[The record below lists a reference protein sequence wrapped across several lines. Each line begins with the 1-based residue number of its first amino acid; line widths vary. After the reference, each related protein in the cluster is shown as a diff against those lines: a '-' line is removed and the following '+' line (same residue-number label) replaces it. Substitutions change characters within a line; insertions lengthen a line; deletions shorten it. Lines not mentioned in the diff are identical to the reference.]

1 MDKELLLYR
10 YFSDQLTDDEQLLF
24 NDLLEKDLEFKAQ
37 FEFENDLKR
46 VINKNQKQNLK
57 QKLIGFEKEIEAKN
71 KSISSKPRLK
81 NWSIAAS
88 IALLIG
94 LGWIAYSTFSGP
106 DYDNLYVAN
115 FETYPNTVYTITR
128 SDADQ
133 SLERN
138 AFAAYE
144 ASDYEKAAAAFLDL
158 KTQGG
163 SAHTD
168 FYLAQSY
175 MHLGKD
181 NEAIEILKSIILN
194 DMEFKAEA
202 HWYLALAYIK
212 TKDEVKAVAML
223 NNLIENFD
231 YKKEKAQAILA
242 ELD

>member
-37 FEFENDLKR
+37 FEFESHLKR

-94 LGWIAYSTFSGP
+94 LGWIAYSTFSRP
-106 DYDNLYVAN
+106 DYDNLYAAN

-158 KTQGG
+158 KTKNG
-163 SAHTD
+163 STHIN

-181 NEAIEILKSIILN
+181 NEAIEILKSVIFN

-212 TKDEVKAVAML
+212 TKDELKAVAML

-231 YKKEKAQAILA
+231 YKKEKAQALLA

>member
-158 KTQGG
+158 KTKNG
-163 SAHTD
+163 SIHIN

-181 NEAIEILKSIILN
+181 NEAIEILKSVILN

-231 YKKEKAQAILA
+231 YKKEKAQALLA

>member
-1 MDKELLLYR
+1 MDKELLLYH

-24 NDLLEKDLEFKAQ
+24 DELLQKDLEFKAQ
-37 FEFENDLKR
+37 FEFESDLKR
-46 VINKNQKQNLK
+46 VIQNKEKESLK
-57 QKLIGFEKEIEAKN
+57 HKLIDFENEIEAKN
-71 KSISSKPRLK
+71 KSNPSRPIFK

-94 LGWIAYSTFSGP
+94 LGWIAYSTFSAP
-106 DYDNLYVAN
+106 DYDNLYAAN

-144 ASDYEKAAAAFLDL
+144 ASDYEKAATAFLAL

-175 MHLGKD
+175 MHMGKD
-181 NEAIEILKSIILN
+181 NEAIETLKRVILN

-212 TKDEVKAVAML
+212 TKDELKAVAIL
-223 NNLIENFD
+223 HNLIENFD
-231 YKKEKAQAILA
+231 YKKEKAQVLLA

>member
-106 DYDNLYVAN
+106 DYDNLYAAN

-158 KTQGG
+158 KTKKG
-163 SAHTD
+163 STHFN

-181 NEAIEILKSIILN
+181 NEAIEILKSVILN
-194 DMEFKAEA
+194 DREFKAEA

-212 TKDEVKAVAML
+212 TKDELKAVAML

-231 YKKEKAQAILA
+231 YKKEKAQALLA